1 MFPINDLTV
10 LIVTYKTNDKILEDC
25 IKSIDQKSKIII
37 VEKINPWIWPG
48 RPMIKQR
55 FVHELSRFCRTVSM
69 NA

>member
-37 VEKINPWIWPG
+37 EK
-48 RPMIKQR
+48 
-55 FVHELSRFCRTVSM
+55 L
-69 NA
+69 